1 MRLKRLVPLLGAL
14 LLAFLQAACGRD
26 PVERLRENPEVLAVV
41 GRYYVTRGDFEA
53 VVKQN
58 QAVRTQDALV
68 RSRLLDQLVRDL
80 LVLNDSAGPASAGL
94 QPLGEYADPA
104 ARAIKVDDVLQQRI
118 YGKVS
123 VSEEEVR
130 QYYREHPALYRK
142 GPGVLLR
149 EMQIPDE
156 KRAREAHHQV
166 MKGRPFIEVARQYG
180 TPPDQGARYFQ
191 YDELPEYL
199 QPILSKM
206 GPGAVTE
213 PIAASSEFYQIIIVV
228 KRCGE
233 YVTPLSEARE
243 EIWLQLSD
251 QKGEELLE
259 QYIEQLR
266 RRFRVTV
273 FWNKLPFT
281 YGKEKP

>member
-1 MRLKRLVPLLGAL
+1 MRLWRLIPVVGAFIL
-14 LLAFLQAACGRD
+14 AACGRD

-41 GRYYVTRGDFEA
+41 GRYFVSRGDFEA

-58 QAVRTQDALV
+58 QAARTQDALV

-80 LVLNDSAGPASAGL
+80 LVLNDSVEPPSGAL

-123 VSEEEVR
+123 VSEEAVR
-130 QYYREHPALYRK
+130 RYYREHPALYRK

-156 KRAREAHHQV
+156 KRAREAYRQI

-180 TPPDQGARYFQ
+180 TPLDQGARYFQ
-191 YDELPEYL
+191 NDELPEYL
-199 QPILSKM
+199 QPVLSKM

-228 KRCGE
+228 KRYEE
-233 YVTPLSEARE
+233 YVTPLNEARE
-243 EIWLQLSD
+243 EIRLQLSD
-251 QKGEELLE
+251 QKGEEMLA
-259 QYIEQLR
+259 QYLEQLR
-266 RRFRVTV
+266 GRYRVTV
-273 FWNKLPFT
+273 FWTKLPFT